1 MNRDLAEIASEN
13 GLQVIDT
20 TASRTGYP
28 EALQKA
34 IIGFDT
40 FEQAEE
46 LAKENGLS
54 IEAFKKSNG
63 WDLWYRTGCQM
74 GTSFLRSADDC
85 GDDYRGYTKE
95 DLEDFYLNE
104 VQPMVSDFE
113 DFDSLR
119 CFLDKMEKIKDEIV
133 DAEDDELVLSCCGE
147 YYATIK
153 ARVMSYYYDAHS
165 YAIGLIDR
173 NCDID

>member
-1 MNRDLAEIASEN
+1 MKNLCEIASEN
-13 GLQVIDT
+13 GLQVIET

-119 CFLDKMEKIKDEIV
+119 CFLDKKEKIKDEIE
-133 DAEDDELVLSCCGE
+133 DAEDDELVLTCCGE

-153 ARVMSYYYDAHS
+153 ARTMSYYYDAHS

>member
-1 MNRDLAEIASEN
+1 MNKDLAEIASKN
-13 GLQVIDT
+13 GLQLIET
-20 TASRTGYP
+20 TVNMTGYP
-28 EALQKA
+28 EGLQKA
-34 IIGFDT
+34 IIGFD
-40 FEQAEE
+40 
-46 LAKENGLS
+46 LS
-54 IEAFKKSNG
+54 IEIFQQHDG

-74 GTSFLRSADDC
+74 GEAFLRSAEDF

-104 VQPMVSDFE
+104 VYPMVSDFE
-113 DFDSLR
+113 DFDSLC
-119 CFLDKMEKIKDEIV
+119 CFFDKMLKIKDEIV
-133 DAEDDELVLSCCGE
+133 DAEDDELVIACCGE

-153 ARVMSYYYDAHS
+153 ARTMSYYYDAHS